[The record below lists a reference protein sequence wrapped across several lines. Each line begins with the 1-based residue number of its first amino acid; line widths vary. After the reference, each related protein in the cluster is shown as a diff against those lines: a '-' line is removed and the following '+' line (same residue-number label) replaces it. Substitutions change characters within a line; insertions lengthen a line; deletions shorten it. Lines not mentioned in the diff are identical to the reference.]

1 MFHYKSPAKLNLF
14 LKVLNKRVDG
24 FHNIQSIFQL
34 IDFYDYLSFEKRKDN
49 KVKIT
54 CNVKNLEINNLI
66 EIAIELFRKKFNIK
80 KYGLNIKLKK
90 NIPIGAGLGGGSSNA
105 ATTLTALSKIW
116 NIKTTSKSL
125 FKLGL
130 ELGSDVPF
138 FLNGMNAWIEG
149 RGEVITNIY
158 LRPKWY
164 LLVFSPYFISTKE
177 IYELVNTEN
186 DEKKYDFDDFINDR
200 TQNDFEKTVLK
211 KYSSI
216 AKTKKWLS
224 KYGKSRMTGT
234 GGTFFIDFESAEK
247 AERVL
252 SAIVANKPPPLPK
265 NCKAIIVKSYNNAN
279 ID

>member
-49 KVKIT
+49 KVKIA

-90 NIPIGAGLGGGSSNA
+90 SIPIGAGLGGGSSNA
-105 ATTLTALSKIW
+105 ATTLTALSEIW

-125 FKLGL
+125 FELGL

-138 FLNGMNAWIEG
+138 FLNGTNAWIEG

-164 LLVFSPYFISTKE
+164 LLIFSSHFISTKE
-177 IYELVNTEN
+177 IYELASTAN

-200 TQNDFEKTVLK
+200 TQNDFEKIVLK

-234 GGTFFIDFESAEK
+234 GGTFFIDFENVEK

-252 SAIVANKPPPLPK
+252 SVIPK
-265 NCKAIIVKSYNNAN
+265 NYKAIIVKSHNNDN

>member
-1 MFHYKSPAKLNLF
+1 MM
-14 LKVLNKRVDG
+14 
-24 FHNIQSIFQL
+24 
-34 IDFYDYLSFEKRKDN
+34 
-49 KVKIT
+49 
-54 CNVKNLEINNLI
+54 
-66 EIAIELFRKKFNIK
+66 AIKLFRKKFGVK

-105 ATTLTALSKIW
+105 ATTLIALAKIW
-116 NIKTTSKSL
+116 NIKTTSNSL
-125 FKLGL
+125 FDLGL

-138 FLNGMNAWIEG
+138 FLNGMNAWVEG
-149 RGEVITNIY
+149 RGEIITNIY

-164 LLVFSPYFISTKE
+164 LLIFSSQFISTKE
-177 IYELVNTEN
+177 IYELASTAN

-200 TQNDFEKTVLK
+200 IQNDFEKIVLN

-234 GGTFFIDFESAEK
+234 GGTFFIDFSNVEN

-252 SAIVANKPPPLPK
+252 SATPK
-265 NCKAIIVKSYNNAN
+265 NYNAIIVKSRNNNN
-279 ID
+279 IN

>member
-54 CNVKNLEINNLI
+54 CNVKNLEVNNII

-125 FKLGL
+125 FELGL

-164 LLVFSPYFISTKE
+164 LLIFSSQFISTKE
-177 IYELVNTEN
+177 IYELASTAN

-200 TQNDFEKTVLK
+200 IQNDFEKIVLK
-211 KYSSI
+211 KHPSI

-252 SAIVANKPPPLPK
+252 LAIVENKPPSIPK
-265 NCKAIIVKSYNNAN
+265 NYKAIIVKSHNNDN